1 MAHFPS
7 VFMNENGYW
16 KYSGHS
22 VYRQFLVLYRFF
34 FSQHCGTMVEN
45 FLNTASAATSSYR
58 QVYWTPDIVISCQQ
72 IERSE
77 LRINLFS

>member
-1 MAHFPS
+1 MAHFSS

-16 KYSGHS
+16 EYSGHS
-22 VYRQFLVLYRFF
+22 VYRQFLVLYPFF
-34 FSQHCGTMVEN
+34 LSHHCGTMVEN
-45 FLNTASAATSSYR
+45 FLNTASAASYR
-58 QVYWTPDIVISCQQ
+58 QVYWTPDIVILCQQ